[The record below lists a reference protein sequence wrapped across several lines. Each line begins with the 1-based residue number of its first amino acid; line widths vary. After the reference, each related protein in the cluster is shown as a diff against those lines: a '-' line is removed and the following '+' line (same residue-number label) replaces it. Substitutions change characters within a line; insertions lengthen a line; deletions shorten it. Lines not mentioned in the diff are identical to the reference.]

1 MTVTLEILN
10 TVATQIVN
18 FTGLTPFTFFL
29 ATIAAALLLLML
41 DLNKG
46 VSFDIPGRGQI
57 GLSAGIFIFGSLV
70 MILAAEGYEFFFTEI
85 AKTTL
90 SLLIVTPVVY
100 FLIGR
105 R

>member
-1 MTVTLEILN
+1 MALSLEILN
-10 TVATQIVN
+10 TLADQIVG
-18 FTGLTPFTFFL
+18 FTGLNPFTFFL
-29 ATIAAALLLLML
+29 ASIGLAVTLLVL

-46 VSFDIPGRGQI
+46 FSFDIPGRGQI
-57 GLSAGIFIFGSLV
+57 GLSAGLFVFGSLI
-70 MILAAEGYEFFFTEI
+70 MILSAEGYEFFFTEI